1 MTGVGYVDTSCLV
14 AIAFAEP
21 GAAALSRRL
30 RAFDELVSSNL
41 LEAELL
47 ASFARER
54 VPPPAGLPV
63 ALSCILPD
71 RPLHDEIERVLAAG
85 YVRGADCWHLAT
97 ALYLAEKPESMSFIT
112 VDDRQRQVAQILGFL
127 D

>member
-1 MTGVGYVDTSCLV
+1 MSVAYVDTSCLV
-14 AIAFAEP
+14 AIAFGEP

-30 RAFDELVSSNL
+30 KGFDDLVSSNL
-41 LEAELL
+41 LQAELL

-54 VPPPAGLPV
+54 VPPPAGLPIM
-63 ALSCILPD
+63 LSWILPD
-71 RPLHDEIERVLAAG
+71 RPLRDEIERVLAAG

-97 ALYLAEKPESMSFIT
+97 ALYLAEDPSSMSFLT
-112 VDDRQRQVAQILGFL
+112 VDDRQRKVALSLGFK